1 MNVRKKYIWPSSS
14 VLPVGLSGYLRY
26 ESPIVTDG
34 RVTGWFTYFR
44 PDRGFAMDMAG
55 FAVNVRLLLERP
67 GASFSNTLKRGY
79 LETYLLSALTTMA
92 ELEPMADNCTKV
104 THYVETNS
112 MYNICYSVTFR
123 LQLE

>member
-1 MNVRKKYIWPSSS
+1 MRYTKKVS
-14 VLPVGLSGYLRY
+14 VWPVGLSGYLRY
-26 ESPIVTDG
+26 ESPIVTNG

-67 GASFSNTLKRGY
+67 EASFSNTLKRGY

-92 ELEPMADNCTKV
+92 ELEPKADNCTKV
-104 THYVETNS
+104 TRVDTMI
-112 MYNICYSVTFR
+112 MYNICYSDF
-123 LQLE
+123 QFAN